1 MLQNRSWDW
10 SRPSKHAVCVK
21 LTWQQWHHCESS
33 VHWTWSSGWVEPAQQ
48 TPPNQGPSGLHDGLP
63 SWLWEVE
70 ENLFSPDKNFHYK
83 TSSTSISNTF
93 HWLSLFPMDGGFP
106 CLTSTIIII
115 IIIMIIVM
123 MITNIIIRS
132 VLSKFIS
139 QLVKLLVLLGLLL
152 SPTPS
157 LQVHGYFE
165 LCCCWLIV

>member
-1 MLQNRSWDW
+1 MASLRVFSALNMVLWLGGTRSANATQ
-10 SRPSKHAVCVK
+10 SRAFRATRRPAI
-21 LTWQQWHHCESS
+21 LT
-33 VHWTWSSGWVEPAQQ
+33 
-48 TPPNQGPSGLHDGLP
+48 
-63 SWLWEVE
+63 LWEVE

-132 VLSKFIS
+132 VLSKLIS
-139 QLVKLLVLLGLLL
+139 LLVKLLVLLGLLL